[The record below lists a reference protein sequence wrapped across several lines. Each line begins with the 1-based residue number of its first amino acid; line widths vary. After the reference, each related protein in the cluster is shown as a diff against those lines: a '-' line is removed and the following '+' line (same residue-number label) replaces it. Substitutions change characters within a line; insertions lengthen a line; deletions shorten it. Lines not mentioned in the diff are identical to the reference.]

1 MNLQTF
7 NSPEEPKKKANK
19 KPIITGATVAVV
31 LVAAVAIEQGREDN
45 GYSGGGA
52 GSVDKTSDQD
62 YRDWVSGIV
71 NVGG

>member
-1 MNLQTF
+1 MAFSHLFSTYLGL
-7 NSPEEPKKKANK
+7 
-19 KPIITGATVAVV
+19 TG
-31 LVAAVAIEQGREDN
+31 AIEQGREDN